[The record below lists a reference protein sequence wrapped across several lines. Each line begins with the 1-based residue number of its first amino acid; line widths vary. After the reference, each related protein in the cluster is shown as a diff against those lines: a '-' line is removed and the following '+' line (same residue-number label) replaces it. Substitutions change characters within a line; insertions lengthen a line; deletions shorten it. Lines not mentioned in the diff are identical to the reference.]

1 MRVAQSSDELL
12 FQLHEIRPKDAVKSF
27 RRSIIEGYP
36 GDVCAYCGRPATSWT
51 LDHIIPKSKGGPTRR
66 WNLARCCSH
75 CNGNKGSHD
84 LLPWYRPQL
93 FWEEDRENTLFQWIL
108 TFLTFTKILLENHHF
123 TFVTRL
129 RRNLRAPFKKFSVC
143 SRFNIFFCPF
153 HLHLFINREVRVKRW
168 QQTCFRL

>member
-27 RRSIIEGYP
+27 RRSIIEDYP

-75 CNGNKGSHD
+75 CNGNKGSLD
-84 LLPWYRPQL
+84 VLPWYRPQL
-93 FWEEDRENTLFQWIL
+93 FWTENRENTLFEWM
-108 TFLTFTKILLENHHF
+108 
-123 TFVTRL
+123 
-129 RRNLRAPFKKFSVC
+129 
-143 SRFNIFFCPF
+143 RFNSNMDDAMIALE
-153 HLHLFINREVRVKRW
+153 HSLREGTLDKEALDELKNHKEPKKTYWDSYCAVYPSEPECLIYDV
-168 QQTCFRL
+168 

>member
-27 RRSIIEGYP
+27 RRSIIEDYP

-75 CNGNKGSHD
+75 CNGNKGSLD
-84 LLPWYRPQL
+84 VLPWYRPQL
-93 FWEEDRENTLFQWIL
+93 FWTENRENTLFEWM
-108 TFLTFTKILLENHHF
+108 
-123 TFVTRL
+123 
-129 RRNLRAPFKKFSVC
+129 
-143 SRFNIFFCPF
+143 RFNSNMDDAMIALE
-153 HLHLFINREVRVKRW
+153 HSLREGTLDKEALDELKHNTTPEKPTYWDSYCAVYPSEPECLMYDV
-168 QQTCFRL
+168 

>member
-27 RRSIIEGYP
+27 RRSIIEDYP

-75 CNGNKGSHD
+75 CNGNKGSLD
-84 LLPWYRPQL
+84 VLPWYRPQL
-93 FWEEDRENTLFQWIL
+93 FWTENRENTLFEWM
-108 TFLTFTKILLENHHF
+108 
-123 TFVTRL
+123 
-129 RRNLRAPFKKFSVC
+129 
-143 SRFNIFFCPF
+143 RFNSNMDDAMIALE
-153 HLHLFINREVRVKRW
+153 HSLREGTLDKEALEELKNKKEPKKTYWDSYCAAYPSEPECLIYDV
-168 QQTCFRL
+168 

>member
-27 RRSIIEGYP
+27 RRSIIEDYP

-75 CNGNKGSHD
+75 CNGNKGSLD
-84 LLPWYRPQL
+84 VLPWYRPQL
-93 FWEEDRENTLFQWIL
+93 FWTENRENTLFEWM
-108 TFLTFTKILLENHHF
+108 
-123 TFVTRL
+123 
-129 RRNLRAPFKKFSVC
+129 
-143 SRFNIFFCPF
+143 RFNSNMDDAMIALE
-153 HLHLFINREVRVKRW
+153 HSLREGTLDKEALEELKNHKEPKKTYWDSYCAAYPSEPECLIYDV
-168 QQTCFRL
+168 